1 MSHKFSSN
9 EEEED
14 DNDDDDD
21 DEDDVEAGGG
31 AAGAGAGGGFLPNF
45 ICCTSTSSCV
55 CLKKLP
61 LLDVAEDVVMLQL
74 AQNGNKVDYEPNVA
88 VAVAGVLVEQQQQQ
102 QLPEPSY
109 KYGAYRSRSANQ
121 LTQRQ
126 DQVVEGEANEAD
138 DDDEEDVDDDDDDD
152 DEEDADADPDAD
164 DDDDDDDTTPT
175 TPYTYANES
184 PSDYR
189 PGGYHP
195 VNVGDAF
202 HQRYFAISK
211 LGWGHYST
219 VWLCYDTQR
228 NRYCAVKLVKSAL
241 LYAESARHEIRLLR
255 HIAQLGWHPLRER
268 LVNLTDNFSTSG
280 INGTHQC
287 LVFDVLGDNML
298 MLIQRSGYQGL
309 PLYNVK
315 QIAYQV
321 LQGLYLLHDQG
332 NLIHTDLKPE
342 NVLLVA
348 DDVALRSQAVE
359 ASGKY
364 LLEHAQQQLLLIRNN
379 EEGEAEGEE
388 TKLSKTAKRRLR
400 TKTKQSVS
408 FFRTHRKWLRERGI
422 ADLLQLAR
430 HGLLTSKMA
439 IDAVTNQLPFLAY
452 DGPTILNDA
461 ELQQLQSEQF
471 TEQVGDTAQQP
482 QPQPQSQPQPQP
494 QSQPQPESQPLAGK
508 KRGRE
513 RRPETGSKAM
523 KLLNSSPEKFMRFVQ
538 KCIERDEKEDNE
550 PFHSSSKRIKI
561 KKPAKKPSKLLQVEQ
576 SQQQSMTAQPNL
588 NLIKRTDP
596 ALEPC
601 KLKVAIADVGNA
613 CFIDHHVT
621 EDIQTREYRAIEV
634 ILGAGYDTSADLWS
648 AACLFWELA
657 TGEYLF
663 EPNKWRGDATQ
674 DEVHVAHIIETCGPI
689 PKHLIERGEYSAEI
703 FDADGQLLNI
713 KNLDIHPLNQV
724 LMERYNW
731 SPNDA
736 KEFAEFLMPM
746 LCTDPLRRV
755 SAYAAINHPWLLLD
769 EEPRDSHNSK

>member
-1 MSHKFSSN
+1 MLELTQTGN
-9 EEEED
+9 RMD
-14 DNDDDDD
+14 
-21 DEDDVEAGGG
+21 
-31 AAGAGAGGGFLPNF
+31 
-45 ICCTSTSSCV
+45 CM
-55 CLKKLP
+55 
-61 LLDVAEDVVMLQL
+61 EDVVLQ
-74 AQNGNKVDYEPNVA
+74 QR
-88 VAVAGVLVEQQQQQ
+88 Q

-109 KYGAYRSRSANQ
+109 KYGVYRSRSENQ
-121 LTQRQ
+121 LTHRLEQQR
-126 DQVVEGEANEAD
+126 
-138 DDDEEDVDDDDDDD
+138 EEHDVDH
-152 DEEDADADPDAD
+152 E
-164 DDDDDDDTTPT
+164 
-175 TPYTYANES
+175 
-184 PSDYR
+184 
-189 PGGYHP
+189 
-195 VNVGDAF
+195 
-202 HQRYFAISK
+202 RYFAISK

-228 NRYCAVKLVKSAL
+228 NRYCAVKLVKSAV

-255 HIAQLGWHPLRER
+255 HIAQLSWHPLRDR
-268 LVNLTDNFSTSG
+268 VVNLTDNFSTSG
-280 INGTHQC
+280 VNGTHQC

-348 DDVALRSQAVE
+348 DDVALRSQAAE
-359 ASGKY
+359 ASKKY
-364 LLEHAQQQLLLIRNN
+364 LQEHVQQLVLDP
-379 EEGEAEGEE
+379 EA
-388 TKLSKTAKRRLR
+388 KLSKTAKRRLR
-400 TKTKQSVS
+400 TKTKQSIS
-408 FFRTHRKWLRERGI
+408 FFQSHRKWLRERGI
-422 ADLLQLAR
+422 TDLLQLAR
-430 HGLLTSKMA
+430 HGLLTTKMA
-439 IDAVTNQLPFLAY
+439 VDAVTNQLPFLAY
-452 DGPTILNDA
+452 DGPNILNDA
-461 ELQQLQSEQF
+461 ELQQLQALSEQF
-471 TEQVGDTAQQP
+471 TEQVGDTALLLRQTAP
-482 QPQPQSQPQPQP
+482 GEPQSQ
-494 QSQPQPESQPLAGK
+494 LAGK

-513 RRPETGSKAM
+513 RRQEAGSKAM
-523 KLLNSSPEKFMRFVQ
+523 KLLNSSPEKFMRYVQ
-538 KCIERDEKEDNE
+538 KCIEREEKEDNE

-561 KKPAKKPSKLLQVEQ
+561 KKPAKKPAAAQRFTHSKVE
-576 SQQQSMTAQPNL
+576 QQSMTAQPNL

-663 EPNKWRGDATQ
+663 EPNKWRGDASQ

-689 PKHLIERGEYSAEI
+689 PKELIERGEYSAEI

-713 KNLDIHPLNQV
+713 KNLDLHPLNKV

-736 KEFAEFLMPM
+736 TEFAEFLMPM

-769 EEPRDSHNSK
+769 EEPQDSNSK